1 MCATEVFKF
10 IDLTSLL
17 RRQFIVFAV
26 RFSLT
31 DSFRASS
38 VAFAFVRATALS
50 ITQWVFSLIDHALQ
64 FFFHLL
70 VIFTVGVSD
79 TIVHLCAADSVS
91 FAFIIFNAAIWTH
104 FVKLLV
110 NQAHVVWLRV
120 RFGVVVVWLRVRFGV
135 VVLIIF
141 LAAGISIALAP
152 SVAPSVPLTIIVG
165 GTFVFFARVQ

>member
-64 FFFHLL
+64 FFFPFL

-120 RFGVVVVWLRVRFGV
+120 RFGVVV
-135 VVLIIF
+135 LIIF